1 MERGLENIA
10 RGVARGEE
18 GEGREKDEDE
28 VEGEDKDEGRLSGR
42 FTTEVLNYKKEKGER

>member
-1 MERGLENIA
+1 MHVGWLVEKREKD
-10 RGVARGEE
+10 E
-18 GEGREKDEDE
+18 EKDEDE